1 MLIPYLPGRFSLNFH
16 SGVEPNLEP
25 NPKIKKY
32 FPFFFFLRL
41 GGWVGV
47 NDYKPLPSEFI

>member
-32 FPFFFFLRL
+32 FPFFFFFEIR
-41 GGWVGV
+41 WVSGC
-47 NDYKPLPSEFI
+47 K